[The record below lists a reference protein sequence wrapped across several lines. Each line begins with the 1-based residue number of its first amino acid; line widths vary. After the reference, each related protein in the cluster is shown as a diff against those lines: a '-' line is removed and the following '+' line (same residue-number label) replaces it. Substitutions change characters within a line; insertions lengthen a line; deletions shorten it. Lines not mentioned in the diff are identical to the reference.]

1 MASTADVSGLT
12 VLNGPPEQRSDDAH
26 GYYTPAPEK
35 LVDAKAPTG
44 LIKDRWTTRKMDNRL
59 VNPANRRKL
68 DIIIVGT
75 GLAGG
80 AAAAT
85 LGEAGYNVKS
95 FCYQDSPRRA
105 HSIAAQGGINAAKN
119 YKEDGDSTY
128 RLFYD
133 TVKGGDYRSRESNVY
148 RLAEVSANIIDQC
161 VAQGVPFARD
171 YGGLLDNRSFG
182 GVQVSRTFYARGQTG
197 QQLLIG
203 AYQAMER
210 QVAAGTVTQYTRHE
224 MLEVIVVDGKARGI
238 IARDLVTGEIET
250 HLADVVVLASG
261 GYGNVF
267 YLSTNA
273 MGSNVT
279 ATWRAHRKG
288 AYMAN
293 PCYTQIHPTCIPVS
307 GDHQSKLTLMSESLR
322 NDGRI
327 WVPKNTEDCTKDP
340 RDIPEEDRDY
350 YLERIYPSFGNL
362 VPRDIASRQAKNMC
376 DEGRGVGP
384 MVGDFRRGVYLD
396 FADAIARLGEDAV
409 REKYDNL
416 FDMYERITG
425 ENPYQ
430 VPMRI
435 YPAVH
440 YVMGG
445 LWVDYDL
452 QSNIPGLFVTGEANF
467 SDHGANRL
475 GASAL
480 MQGLADGYFVLP
492 NTIRDY
498 LADGPFEQVDESHPA
513 VVEARTSVQ
522 ERIDKFLSIGGSRS
536 ADSFHKELGNIMWEY
551 CGMERSEEGL
561 RKAIDMIRE
570 LKAEFW
576 SNLKVLGTADSLNQS
591 LEKAGRVA
599 DFIELGELMCIDAL
613 NRRESCGG
621 HFRAESQTE
630 DGEALRHDEE
640 FAYVAAWEFGGEGGQ
655 PVLHKEDLIYT
666 AIEMKQRSYK

>member
-1 MASTADVSGLT
+1 MTGNTVNAGIAHRLYTEGEKIADT
-12 VLNGPPEQRSDDAH
+12 
-26 GYYTPAPEK
+26 
-35 LVDAKAPTG
+35 KAPAG
-44 LIKDRWTTRKMDNRL
+44 PIAEKWTTRKFEAAL

-68 DIIIVGT
+68 SVIIVGT

-85 LGEAGYNVKS
+85 LGEAGYHVKS
-95 FCYQDSPRRA
+95 FCFQDSPRRA

-119 YKEDGDSTY
+119 YKEDGDSVY

-133 TVKGGDYRSRESNVY
+133 TVKGGDYRARETNVY
-148 RLAEVSANIIDQC
+148 RLAEVSAAIIDQC
-161 VAQGVPFARD
+161 VAQGVPFARE

-203 AYQAMER
+203 AYQALER
-210 QVAAGTVTQYTRHE
+210 QVAAGTVEQFTRHE
-224 MLEVIVVDGKARGI
+224 MLEVIVSEGRARGI

-250 HLADVVVLASG
+250 HLADAVVLASG

-267 YLSTNA
+267 FLSTNA

-279 ATWRAHRKG
+279 ASWRAHRKG

-327 WVPKNTEDCTKDP
+327 WVPKRREDCDKDP
-340 RDIPEEDRDY
+340 RTIAEEDRDY

-362 VPRDIASRQAKNMC
+362 VPRDIASRQAKNVC

-396 FADAIARLGEDAV
+396 FADAISRLGKAAV
-409 REKYDNL
+409 EAKYGNL
-416 FDMYERITG
+416 FDMYARITG
-425 ENPYQ
+425 ENPYET
-430 VPMRI
+430 PMRI

-440 YVMGG
+440 YTMGG

-452 QSNIPGLFVTGEANF
+452 QSSIPGLFVTGEANF

-498 LADGPFEQVDESHPA
+498 LAKGPFEPLSTDAPA
-513 VVEARTSVQ
+513 VVEARTSVE
-522 ERIDKFLSIGGSRS
+522 ERTARLLQIQGERS
-536 ADSFHKELGNIMWEY
+536 VDSFHKELGHIMWEY

-561 RKAIDMIRE
+561 LKAIDLIRGLRE
-570 LKAEFW
+570 EFW
-576 SNLKVLGTADSLNQS
+576 RNVRVLGSADTLNQS

-599 DFIELGELMCIDAL
+599 DFLE
-613 NRRESCGG
+613 
-621 HFRAESQTE
+621 
-630 DGEALRHDEE
+630 
-640 FAYVAAWEFGGEGGQ
+640 
-655 PVLHKEDLIYT
+655 
-666 AIEMKQRSYK
+666 